1 MRTSSFKLSAAALCG
16 AFLAVSATPAF
27 AQDADKPEVV
37 EESGPFSITGS
48 ITAVS
53 DYRFRGVSL
62 SGEDF
67 AIQPSININHESG
80 LYVGTWVSNLED
92 TATYGEAEID
102 LYAGFTK
109 EIASGTTID
118 AAVVYYYYPD
128 GSGDS
133 DYFEPYVSIAQTF
146 GPITAKGGINWAPSQ
161 NATGNQ
167 DFTYLYGQLSAAIP
181 GTPVTLTGRLGN
193 QDLGPASY
201 TEWMIGASMTFGKIT
216 AGVQYVDTD
225 LGNLPNVDAGFL
237 ASLSYAF

>member
-1 MRTSSFKLSAAALCG
+1 MRTSILKSTTAALCG
-16 AFLAVSATPAF
+16 VVLALSSMPAF
-27 AQDADKPEVV
+27 AQDGDKPAAA
-37 EESGPFSITGS
+37 EETGPFTITGS

-80 LYVGTWVSNLED
+80 LYVGTWVSNLKD
-92 TATYGEAEID
+92 TDTYGEAEID
-102 LYAGFTK
+102 LYAGFSK

-118 AAVVYYYYPD
+118 AAVVYYYYPN
-128 GSGDS
+128 GTGDS
-133 DYFEPYVSIAQTF
+133 DYFEPYVSLAHTF
-146 GPITAKGGINWAPSQ
+146 GPVTAKAGVNWAPSA
-161 NATGNQ
+161 NATGNE
-167 DFTYLYGQLSAAIP
+167 DFIYYYGQLSAAIP
-181 GTPVTLTGRLGN
+181 STPITLTGRLGK

-201 TEWMIGASMTFGKIT
+201 TEWMLGASATFGKIT

-237 ASLSYAF
+237 ATLSYAF